1 MKEKNKPF
9 LLTVAGGKG
18 GVGKSF
24 IAANVACA
32 LAANGASTLIWDADI
47 RFPNQHLMFGV
58 EPPVRLNDVYAG
70 RIELERAIYY
80 LKDDLYIIADLP
92 AAGKSED
99 FDPTG
104 IDEIY
109 SKIVESERFDVIV
122 VDTGNGASPE
132 TLQCCYLA
140 DEIALVATD
149 EPTSLLDA
157 YGLVKILLKYA
168 DPDKMKL
175 IVNNVIDD
183 EDADDVSKKL
193 NLAAEKFLGF
203 SIDAVGFLPYDRGV
217 RQSILRQEPLFGSST
232 ETEIG
237 NALKNLGEYYSNKI
251 PLDRVREI

>member
-1 MKEKNKPF
+1 MKDNKKPF

-24 IAANVACA
+24 IAANIACA
-32 LAANGASTLIWDADI
+32 LASKGVTTLIWDADI

-70 RIELERAIYY
+70 RIELDRAVYY

-92 AAGKSED
+92 AAGKSEE
-99 FDPTG
+99 FDPTA

-109 SKIVESERFDVIV
+109 SKILNSNRFDVVIA
-122 VDTGNGASPE
+122 DTGNGASAE

-168 DPDKMKL
+168 DPDKIKL

-183 EDADDVSKKL
+183 EDAEDVSQKL
-193 NLAAEKFLGF
+193 NLAADKFLGF
-203 SIDAVGFLPYDRGV
+203 TIEAVGFLPYDRGV
-217 RQSILRQEPLFGSST
+217 RQSILRQEPLFGTST
-232 ETEIG
+232 DSEI
-237 NALKNLGEYYSNKI
+237 AKSLVKLGDYYSEKI
-251 PLDRVREI
+251 PIKQTREI